1 MVGKSKEE
9 GDRWEELMAKLELL
23 AEKVA
28 GVEGVQQQLLGIT
41 GMATGVAWKA
51 KEERVQGAQ
60 NLETTHE
67 EVRCMTRDMEMEPE
81 ELSWVDPRSG
91 EQKLE
96 TKLTSRVR
104 AGGGVHHSV

>member
-41 GMATGVAWKA
+41 G
-51 KEERVQGAQ
+51 ESR
-60 NLETTHE
+60 LE
-67 EVRCMTRDMEMEPE
+67 
-81 ELSWVDPRSG
+81 
-91 EQKLE
+91 
-96 TKLTSRVR
+96 
-104 AGGGVHHSV
+104 GG